1 MQEHVAWKSRNISET
16 VPQHRQDPSVR
27 ATRFAPLS
35 EWERFAKRSTDVSLA
50 FAALVFLLPFLLLV
64 AAAIFIESGGP
75 VIFRQ
80 KRGGLH
86 GRPFTIWKFRTMR
99 VLENGEAVTQAQK
112 LDPRVTRLG
121 AVLRKTSI
129 DELPQLWNVVRGDMS
144 IVGPRPHALAHDRY
158 YSELIAGYA
167 TRQFVKPGLT
177 GLAQVEGCRGE
188 TSSINDMARR
198 VELDIRYIAQWSYW
212 LDVKIIAR
220 TAITVLFEKDV
231 Y

>member
-1 MQEHVAWKSRNISET
+1 MQEHVAWKSRTVSEA
-16 VPQHRQDPSVR
+16 VPQLGHDFR
-27 ATRFAPLS
+27 AARFQPLS
-35 EWERFAKRSTDVSLA
+35 DMERLAKRSTDLTLA
-50 FAALVFLLPFLLLV
+50 GVALVFLLPFLLLV
-64 AAAIFIESGGP
+64 AAAIFVESGGP
-75 VIFRQ
+75 IIFRQ
-80 KRGGLH
+80 VRGGLH

-99 VLENGEAVTQAQK
+99 VLENGDAITQAQK
-112 LDPRVTRLG
+112 RDPRVTRLG

-158 YSELIAGYA
+158 YGNLVAGYA
-167 TRQFVKPGLT
+167 TRQCVKPGLT

-188 TSSINDMARR
+188 TSSLNDMARR
-198 VELDIRYIAQWSYW
+198 VLLDVRYIAEWSYW
-212 LDVKIIAR
+212 LDIKIIAR